1 MSAAKRRKASRART
15 NPLSTSFPADP
26 YDKFHEHY
34 APEKVRE
41 SEPSRRSGSRRVS
54 ETIVVDAP
62 VALKDCQ
69 TQEPEPAVSLERHD
83 TESLEKEETEAQGNK
98 FRRHTT
104 LGIFTGP
111 AASREDSTRL
121 SRESSI
127 EDSQWPFESRESLL
141 SYQTSRSGSITSSTE
156 TELPL
161 VPQRSS
167 CPESPLLPT
176 SEEATMNSMCN
187 EIATAAAAVG
197 NLEPVS
203 EVPEVSR
210 RAATAQLD
218 PTSTE
223 DKESCKAGQA
233 IGAMP
238 TAAVSETSIN
248 LPLSKGST
256 PISVA
261 EEDRAQLEPKVA
273 QKIAKPSLSK
283 ISTPTSTIE
292 KNRIPE
298 PKPKIRF
305 VIQNSKGTLDF
316 RPGKLLPSSEFRDSS
331 ISDFFALY
339 AHRSGMRLESIESLR
354 FTVVFAK
361 NATMAVKK
369 TDNESVWK
377 TVKKRLSSL
386 FSLTRMEDP
395 EETDFEVYIRVGNMR
410 EISDE
415 GEDEDFAG
423 F

>member
-98 FRRHTT
+98 FREHTT

-111 AASREDSTRL
+111 AASREVSTRL

-127 EDSQWPFESRESLL
+127 EDSQWPFESRELLL
-141 SYQTSRSGSITSSTE
+141 SYQTSRSGSITSTTE

-176 SEEATMNSMCN
+176 SEEATMNSMYN

-210 RAATAQLD
+210 RPATAQLD

-223 DKESCKAGQA
+223 DKESCKAGHEQA
-233 IGAMP
+233 LGAMP
-238 TAAVSETSIN
+238 TTAVSETSE
-248 LPLSKGST
+248 ST

-261 EEDRAQLEPKVA
+261 EEDGAQLELKVA

-305 VIQNSKGTLDF
+305 VIQNSKGALDF
-316 RPGKLLPSSEFRDSS
+316 RPGKLLPSSEFRDSG

-339 AHRSGMRLESIESLR
+339 AHRSGMRLETIESLT

-361 NATMAVKK
+361 NATIAVKK

-410 EISDE
+410 DISDE